1 MGARKRNR
9 SCIYATDSEGISLS
23 RWIFLR
29 ILLKNVTE
37 TWQTEESTE
46 RMEKKRNGLWTRLEG
61 PPILTESEW
70 TNWSAPPKKD
80 GQL

>member
-23 RWIFLR
+23 RWIFVR

-46 RMEKKRNGLWTRLEG
+46 RMEKREMACGQTG
-61 PPILTESEW
+61 GT
-70 TNWSAPPKKD
+70 TNPD
-80 GQL
+80 RE